1 MTAPASA
8 RSNFVLSIV
17 AGLCSVALFLP
28 LAWPLLTGRVFVF
41 DDLQNFHLPLRYL
54 YANALR
60 GGHLLLWT
68 PALFGGLYLHGE
80 GQVGMLHPLHL
91 LLYGVL
97 PLGIA
102 FNLEFI
108 ANYAAAFAGM
118 FCLLRRLRLAIDSS
132 LFGAMLFAFSGF
144 QLLHHHHL
152 NMVAV
157 IAHLPW
163 LLVCLDLAIGS
174 GDRRQAVAGYAG
186 TAIVLGSELL
196 LGFPQA
202 VWWNLLAAS
211 GFAIL
216 RAYETS
222 RWKRLAPCALA
233 ICIGMMLGAV
243 QLAPTL
249 DAAAHSVRSQL
260 RTSFALSYSLSPWN
274 AVQLWSPYFFVRR
287 AYSPTEYL
295 QVHELGLYTGAI
307 AVVAPIWLVIRRRA
321 LGRRATLAAGAAVFA
336 VLAFILALGS
346 YGGLDILLA
355 HVPGLAALRAP
366 ARYIVLVQFALAIL
380 AALAFQDLVHGW
392 RRDDVLTRGQSFA
405 LCAIAAASA
414 LTTVLWNTHIL
425 PAPAGLPVAPA
436 AKAVSGTAFVVAVTV
451 AFVLAARHVQWAP
464 AALIV
469 ITAADLGFWGIRYVY
484 RDLPQPIRAVAVAV
498 PPASQAGVRVVSAD
512 RWANRLILNGYEIVP
527 GYMGLYPATEHPPA
541 GRWFQAMAGA
551 RWNVAEDG
559 SFTPIPDAQ
568 PRAHFLAAAAAERA
582 DYPGRVALA
591 AEHADYAVRV
601 ALAAEH
607 ADYAVRVALA
617 AEHADH
623 AESVAQV
630 TIDEPGHI
638 VVDVRTSASR
648 ILALTERF
656 DGGWRVFA
664 DGAPAQ
670 PVRIGGDFLGAAV
683 EAGAHRIEFR
693 FAPRS
698 FAFGSLLSAVGA
710 IVLIVAVAVMF
721 RPPGPAVQL
730 PPAS

>member
-8 RSNFVLSIV
+8 RSDFVLSIV
-17 AGLCSVALFLP
+17 AGLCSLALFLL

-60 GGHLLLWT
+60 AGHVLLWT
-68 PALFGGLYLHGE
+68 PTLFGGLYLHGE

-91 LLYGVL
+91 LLYGLL

-108 ANYAAAFAGM
+108 ANYVAAFVGM

-157 IAHLPW
+157 TAHLPW
-163 LLVCLDLAIGS
+163 LLVCLDLAIAS
-174 GDRRQAVAGYAG
+174 GDPRHAAAGYWG

-211 GFAIL
+211 GFAVL

-233 ICIGMMLGAV
+233 MFVGTMLGAI

-260 RTSFALSYSLSPWN
+260 KTSFALSYSLSPWN
-274 AVQLWSPYFFVRR
+274 AIQLWSPYFFVKR

-295 QVHELGLYTGAI
+295 QVHELGIYTGAI
-307 AVVAPIWLVIRRRA
+307 AAVAPIWLVIRHRA
-321 LGRRATLAAGAAVFA
+321 LGRRATLAAGSAVFA
-336 VLAFILALGS
+336 LLAFILALGS

-355 HVPGLAALRAP
+355 HVPGLGALRAP
-366 ARYIVLVQFALAIL
+366 ARYIVLAQFALGIL
-380 AALAFQDLVHGW
+380 AAIAFDDLVHGW
-392 RRDDVLTRGQSFA
+392 RRVDVLTRRQA
-405 LCAIAAASA
+405 LLLCAIAAASV

-425 PAPAGLPVAPA
+425 PVPAGVPVASA

-451 AFVLAARHVQWAP
+451 AFLLAARHVQWAA

-469 ITAADLGFWGIRYVY
+469 ITAADLGFWGLRYVY
-484 RDLPQPIRAVAVAV
+484 RNPPQPIRAVAVAM
-498 PPASQAGVRVVSAD
+498 PPASRAGLRVVSAD
-512 RWANRLILNGYEIVP
+512 RWANRLILSGYEIVP

-551 RWNVAEDG
+551 RWNVAADG

-568 PRAHFLAAAAAERA
+568 PRAHLLAAAVVERA
-582 DYPGRVALA
+582 DYPVGVASA
-591 AEHADYAVRV
+591 AEQ
-601 ALAAEH
+601 
-607 ADYAVRVALA
+607 
-617 AEHADH
+617 ADH
-623 AESVAQV
+623 AESAARVA
-630 TIDEPGHI
+630 IDEPGHI
-638 VVDVRTSASR
+638 VVDVRTSAPR

-670 PVRIGGDFLGAAV
+670 AVPIGGDFLGAAV
-683 EAGAHRIEFR
+683 DAGTHRVEFR
-693 FAPRS
+693 FSPRS
-698 FAFGSLLSAVGA
+698 FAIGSLLSAVGA
-710 IVLIVAVAVMF
+710 IALVVAAVVIL
-721 RPPGPAVQL
+721 RQRAPAAQP
-730 PPAS
+730 PPASR